1 MRLRIEIFRRV
12 DAITLTT
19 GYSPALD
26 RLVEDPRRGWQRLRL
41 TRVSRQVQRAARVP
55 PLATF
60 HGERNG
66 SPTEGHA
73 DSIENGA
80 LHGAV
85 VRRYSSGMSDG
96 LFDVLIVGGGPAGLQ
111 AALTLGRARKRVLV
125 ADGGPRRNATA
136 GHMNNFVSRDG
147 IAPADFRR
155 EARTQIAK
163 YPTVSL
169 RDEQI
174 DTITGLRGD
183 FRAGTVRA
191 RRVLLATGLIDQP
204 PELEGLVPL
213 WGHSVFQCPYC
224 HGWEARERRWGYY
237 APDATTAHVGPFVM
251 QLRGWSTEVTLF
263 TDKLGDDMRSRL
275 LAAKIQIESA
285 AVTRLVGTGNQL
297 EAVELVGGR
306 RVACEALLMHP
317 PQQQVELVHALGV
330 ALDDDGFVKID
341 PMTRETSIP
350 GIYAAGDLATRGQ
363 AAILA
368 AAAGM
373 QAAAAINAEVT
384 ADLVTSGM
392 LP

>member
-1 MRLRIEIFRRV
+1 M
-12 DAITLTT
+12 
-19 GYSPALD
+19 
-26 RLVEDPRRGWQRLRL
+26 
-41 TRVSRQVQRAARVP
+41 
-55 PLATF
+55 
-60 HGERNG
+60 N
-66 SPTEGHA
+66 
-73 DSIENGA
+73 
-80 LHGAV
+80 
-85 VRRYSSGMSDG
+85 DG

-163 YPTVSL
+163 YPNVSL

-174 DTITGLRGD
+174 DTITGPRGD

-204 PELEGLVPL
+204 PEFEGLVPL

-275 LAAKIQIESA
+275 LAAKIRIESA
-285 AVTRLVGTGNQL
+285 AVTRLVGTGHQL

-317 PQQQVELVHALGV
+317 PQKQVELVLALGV

-373 QAAAAINAEVT
+373 QAAAAINADVT

>member
-1 MRLRIEIFRRV
+1 MESQDLWRLGQF
-12 DAITLTT
+12 AT
-19 GYSPALD
+19 A
-26 RLVEDPRRGWQRLRL
+26 QRLDDLHPDKSSDPPHRRL
-41 TRVSRQVQRAARVP
+41 KYES
-55 PLATF
+55 
-60 HGERNG
+60 
-66 SPTEGHA
+66 HA

-80 LHGAV
+80 LHVAV
-85 VRRYSSGMSDG
+85 VRRYSSAMNDG

-111 AALTLGRARKRVLV
+111 AALTLGRACKRVLV
-125 ADGGPRRNATA
+125 ADSGPRRNAPA
-136 GHMNNFVSRDG
+136 VHMHNFVSRDG
-147 IAPADFRR
+147 MAPADFRR
-155 EARTQIAK
+155 EARLQLAK
-163 YPTVSL
+163 YPNVSF
-169 RDEQI
+169 RDEPI

-183 FRAGTVRA
+183 FRGGTVRA

-204 PELEGLVPL
+204 PEFEGLVPL

-237 APDATTAHVGPFVM
+237 APDATAAHAGPFVM
-251 QLRGWSTEVTLF
+251 QLRGWAIEVTLF

-285 AVTRLVGTGNQL
+285 AVTRLVGSGHHL
-297 EAVELVGGR
+297 EAVELAGGR
-306 RVACEALLMHP
+306 RVPCEALLLHP
-317 PQQQVELVHALGV
+317 PQHQVELVRALGV

-384 ADLVTSGM
+384 ADLVTSGL

>member
-1 MRLRIEIFRRV
+1 MNDE
-12 DAITLTT
+12 
-19 GYSPALD
+19 
-26 RLVEDPRRGWQRLRL
+26 
-41 TRVSRQVQRAARVP
+41 
-55 PLATF
+55 
-60 HGERNG
+60 
-66 SPTEGHA
+66 
-73 DSIENGA
+73 
-80 LHGAV
+80 
-85 VRRYSSGMSDG
+85 

-163 YPTVSL
+163 YPNVSF
-169 RDEQI
+169 RDEPI
-174 DTITGLRGD
+174 DAITGLRGD
-183 FRAGTVRA
+183 FRGGTVRA

-204 PELEGLVPL
+204 PEFEGLALL

-237 APDATTAHVGPFVM
+237 AADATAPHVGPFVM
-251 QLRGWSTEVTLF
+251 QLRGWSAEVTLF
-263 TDKLGDDMRSRL
+263 TDKLGDGMRSQL

-285 AVTRLVGTGNQL
+285 AVTRLVGAGHQL
-297 EAVELVGGR
+297 EAVELAGGR
-306 RVACEALLMHP
+306 RIPCEALLMHP
-317 PQQQVELVHALGV
+317 PQKQVDLVHALGV

-363 AAILA
+363 AALLA

-373 QAAAAINAEVT
+373 QAAASINAEIT
-384 ADLVTSGM
+384 AELVTSGM

>member
-1 MRLRIEIFRRV
+1 M
-12 DAITLTT
+12 
-19 GYSPALD
+19 
-26 RLVEDPRRGWQRLRL
+26 Q
-41 TRVSRQVQRAARVP
+41 
-55 PLATF
+55 PL
-60 HGERNG
+60 
-66 SPTEGHA
+66 HA
-73 DSIENGA
+73 
-80 LHGAV
+80 AV

-147 IAPADFRR
+147 IAPTDFRR
-155 EARTQIAK
+155 EARTEIAK
-163 YPTVSL
+163 YASVSW
-169 RDEQI
+169 RDEPI

-204 PELEGLVPL
+204 PDLEGLGPL

-237 APDATTAHVGPFVM
+237 APDATTAHVGMFVM
-251 QLRGWSTEVTLF
+251 LLRGWSSEVTLF
-263 TDKLGDDMRSRL
+263 TDTLGDELRSRL

-285 AVTRLVGTGNQL
+285 AVTRLLGTGHQL

-317 PQQQVELVHALGV
+317 PQKQVELVHALGV
-330 ALDDDGFVKID
+330 ALDDEGFVKID
-341 PMTRETSIP
+341 PMTRETSVP
-350 GIYAAGDLATRGQ
+350 GIYAAGDLATSRQ